1 MKKRF
6 LVGLLILS
14 LLATLVAG
22 CGGGSKTGGAGDGEK
37 IVRYNHGQEPE
48 TIDPIQNTSTDGGTI
63 ASAVF
68 EGLTALDAND
78 EPIPGVAETWDVSP
92 DKMTYTFHLR
102 KDAKWSDGQAV
113 TAKDFVY
120 SWQRALDPNTKAEYA
135 YQLFY
140 IKNGE
145 EFNSGTAKAEDLGVK
160 ALDDYT
166 LEVALNAPT
175 PYFLSLTSFPTLMP
189 VRQDI
194 IEKNGDKW
202 ARKAETYIGNGP
214 FKAVEWVSKDHLKL
228 VKNENYWDKDRIKID
243 GVMITFIGEEST
255 MLSSYEAGELDVIDS
270 IPLTE
275 VERLKKE
282 SKELHIIPQAGTY
295 YYAFNTQKAPFD
307 NVKVRKAFALAID
320 RQTIVDKVRKTGT
333 PATAFVPAGVPDAT
347 ADKDFRTVGGA
358 FFPVKADA
366 AQAKQLL
373 AEAGY
378 PGGKGF
384 PEVTLIYNSTE
395 EHKILAEA
403 ILEMWKQNLGISN
416 IKLANMEWG
425 VFIPT
430 RQKGDFQIARDGW
443 IGDYNDPMTF
453 IDLFTTGNGNNDP
466 QWKNA
471 EFDQLIKKARN
482 ASTEEERM
490 ATLHQAEKLFLDD
503 VIMAPVFF
511 YTQNCMIKPNV
522 KNLHVSPLG
531 LTYFDRVELTE
542 AK

>member
-6 LVGLLILS
+6 IVGLLVLS

-22 CGGGSKTGGAGDGEK
+22 CGGGGKGTAPAAKEK

-48 TIDPIQNTSTDGGTI
+48 TIDPAQNTSTDGGTI

-78 EPIPGVAETWDVSP
+78 KPIAGAAENWDISP
-92 DKMTYTFHLR
+92 DRMTYTFHLR
-102 KDAKWSDGQAV
+102 KDAKWSDGKAV
-113 TAKDFVY
+113 TAKDFAY
-120 SWQRALDPNTKAEYA
+120 SWQRALNPTTKAEYA

-140 IKNGE
+140 IKNAE
-145 EFNSGTAKAEDLGVK
+145 EFNSGKAKAEDLGIKVI
-160 ALDDYT
+160 DDNT
-166 LEVALNAPT
+166 LEVSLNAPT
-175 PYFLSLTSFPTLMP
+175 PYFLSLTAFPTLMP
-189 VRQDI
+189 VREDI
-194 IEKNGDKW
+194 INKYGDQW
-202 ARKAETYIGNGP
+202 ARKADTYIGNGP
-214 FKAVEWVSKDHLKL
+214 FKASEWVSKDHLKL

-243 GVMITFIGEEST
+243 GVMITFIGDEST

-270 IPLTE
+270 VPLSE
-275 VERLKKE
+275 VARLKKE
-282 SKELHIIPQAGTY
+282 SKEFHMIPQAGTY

-320 RQTIVDKVRKTGT
+320 RQTIVDKVRKSGT
-333 PATAFVPAGVPDAT
+333 PATAFVPPGVPDAT
-347 ADKDFRTVGGA
+347 PGKDFRTNGGD
-358 FFPVKADA
+358 FFPKKADV
-366 AQAKQLL
+366 AQAKKLL

-378 PGGKGF
+378 PDGKGF
-384 PEVTLIYNSTE
+384 PDVTLIYNSTE
-395 EHKILAEA
+395 EHKIMAEA
-403 ILEMWKQNLGISN
+403 VLEMWKKNLGISN
-416 IKLANMEWG
+416 IKLSNMEWG

-471 EFDQLIKKARN
+471 QFDQLVKKARM
-482 ASTEEERM
+482 SSSEQERM
-490 ATLHQAEKLFLDD
+490 TTLHEAEKLFLEDA
-503 VIMAPVFF
+503 IMCPVFF
-511 YTQNCMIKPNV
+511 YTQNTMIKPNI

-531 LTYFDRVELTE
+531 LTYFDRVEIT
-542 AK
+542 K

>member
-14 LLATLVAG
+14 LLAILVAG
-22 CGGGSKTGGAGDGEK
+22 CGGGGKTGEEK
-37 IVRYNHGQEPE
+37 VVRYNHGQEPE

-63 ASAVF
+63 AAAVF
-68 EGLTALDAND
+68 EGLTALDADNKS
-78 EPIPGVAETWDVSP
+78 IPGVAENWDISP
-92 DKMTYTFHLR
+92 DGMTYTFHLR
-102 KDAKWSDGQAV
+102 KDAKWSDGKPV
-113 TAKDFVY
+113 TAKDFAY

-145 EFNSGTAKAEDLGVK
+145 EFNAGNAKAEDLGIKVI
-160 ALDDYT
+160 DENT
-166 LEVALNAPT
+166 LEVTLNAPT
-175 PYFLSLTSFPTLMP
+175 PYFLNLTSFPTLMP

-194 IEKNGDKW
+194 IEKNGDQW

-228 VKNENYWDKDRIKID
+228 VKNGDYWDKDRVKIA
-243 GVMITFIGEEST
+243 GIMITFIGDEST

-275 VERLKKE
+275 IARLKKE
-282 SKELHIIPQAGTY
+282 SNELNIIPQAGTY

-320 RQTIVDKVRKTGT
+320 RQTVVDKIRKTGT
-333 PATAFVPAGVPDAT
+333 PATGFVPFGIPDAT
-347 ADKDFRTVGGA
+347 PDKDFRSVGGD
-358 FFPVKADA
+358 FFPVKADV
-366 AQAKQLL
+366 AQAKKLL

-403 ILEMWKQNLGISN
+403 MLEMWKQNLGISN

-453 IDLFTTGNGNNDP
+453 IDLFTTDNGNNDP

-471 EFDQLIKKARN
+471 EFDQLVKKART
-482 ASTEEERM
+482 ASNEQERM
-490 ATLHQAEKLFLDD
+490 SILHQAEKLFLDEA
-503 VIMAPVFF
+503 IMAPVFF
-511 YTQNCMIKPNV
+511 YTQNSMVKPYV

-531 LTYFDRVELTE
+531 FTYFDRVEISQ
-542 AK
+542 

>member
-1 MKKRF
+1 MKKQY
-6 LVGLLILS
+6 LAGLLILS
-14 LLATLVAG
+14 LLATLLTG
-22 CGGGSKTGGAGDGEK
+22 CGGGGKQGAAPTGGEK
-37 IVRYNHGQEPE
+37 IIRYNHGQEPE

-68 EGLTALDAND
+68 EGLTALDAENKS
-78 EPIPGVAETWDVSP
+78 IPGVAATWEISADRT
-92 DKMTYTFHLR
+92 TYTFHLR
-102 KDAKWSDGQAV
+102 KDAKWSDGKPV
-113 TAKDFVY
+113 TAQDFAY
-120 SWQRALDPNTKAEYA
+120 SWQRALDPKTKAEYA

-145 EFNSGTAKAEDLGVK
+145 EFNSGTAKAEDLGIKVI
-160 ALDDYT
+160 DENT
-166 LEVALNAPT
+166 MEVTLNAPT

-189 VRQDI
+189 VRQDV
-194 IEKNGDKW
+194 IEKNGDQW

-228 VKNENYWDKDRIKID
+228 VKNENYWDKERVKID
-243 GVMITFIGEEST
+243 GIMITFIGDEST

-270 IPLTE
+270 VPLTE
-275 VERLKKE
+275 VARLKKE
-282 SKELHIIPQAGTY
+282 SKEFNVLPQAGTY

-307 NVKVRKAFALAID
+307 NLKVRKAFSLAID
-320 RQTIVDKVRKTGT
+320 RQTIVDKIRKTGT
-333 PATAFVPAGVPDAT
+333 PATAFVPPGIPDAT
-347 ADKDFRTVGGA
+347 PDKEFRSVGGD
-358 FFPVKADA
+358 FLPVKADA
-366 AQAKQLL
+366 AQAKKLL

-378 PGGKGF
+378 PDGKGF
-384 PEVTLIYNSTE
+384 PDVTLIYNSTE

-453 IDLFTTGNGNNDP
+453 IDLFTSDSGNNDP
-466 QWKNA
+466 QWKNTQ
-471 EFDQLIKKARN
+471 FDQLIRQARL
-482 ASTEEERM
+482 ASNEEERM
-490 ATLHQAEKLFLDD
+490 ATLHQAEKLFLDE
-503 VIMAPVFF
+503 VIMAPIFF
-511 YTQNCMIKPNV
+511 YTQNSMVKPYV

-531 LTYFDRVELTE
+531 LTYFDRVGIT
-542 AK
+542 K

>member
-14 LLATLVAG
+14 LLATLFTGCAG
-22 CGGGSKTGGAGDGEK
+22 GNKAPAEK
-37 IVRYNHGQEPE
+37 VLRYNHGQEPE

-68 EGLTALDAND
+68 EGLTALDPD
-78 EPIPGVAETWDVSP
+78 DKPIPGVAASWDISP
-92 DKMTYTFHLR
+92 DKLTYTFHLR
-102 KDAKWSDGQAV
+102 KDAKWSDGKLV
-113 TAKDFVY
+113 TAKDFAY
-120 SWQRALDPNTKAEYA
+120 SWQRALDPKTKAEYA

-145 EFNSGTAKAEDLGVK
+145 EFNSGTAKAEDLGIKV
-160 ALDDYT
+160 LDANT
-166 LEVALNAPT
+166 LEVTLNAPT

-194 IEKNGDKW
+194 IEKYGDQW

-214 FKAVEWVSKDHLKL
+214 FKAAEWVSKDHIKL
-228 VKNENYWDKDRIKID
+228 VKNENYWDKERVKID
-243 GVMITFIGEEST
+243 SVMITFIGEEST

-275 VERLKKE
+275 VARLKKE
-282 SKELHIIPQAGTY
+282 SKELHVMPQAGTY

-333 PATAFVPAGVPDAT
+333 PATAFVPPGIPDAT
-347 ADKDFRTVGGA
+347 PDKEFRSVGGD
-358 FFPVKADA
+358 FFPVKADVT
-366 AQAKQLL
+366 QAKQLL

-378 PGGKGF
+378 PDGKNF
-384 PEVTLIYNSTE
+384 PPVTLIYNSTE

-403 ILEMWKQNLGISN
+403 ILEMWKTNLGISN

-430 RQKGDFQIARDGW
+430 RQQGDFQVARDGW

-453 IDLFTTGNGNNDP
+453 IDLFTSDSGNNDP
-466 QWKNA
+466 QWENT
-471 EFDQLIKKARN
+471 EFDQLVKKARLATN
-482 ASTEEERM
+482 EQERM
-490 ATLHQAEKLFLDD
+490 TTLHQAEKLFMDEA
-503 VIMAPVFF
+503 IMAPIFF
-511 YTQNCMIKPNV
+511 YTQNSMIKPYV

-531 LTYFDRVELTE
+531 LTYFDRVEIT
-542 AK
+542 K